1 MKRVLI
7 VATVGRFFDF
17 LKNDINVLKDLGY
30 EVHCATNLHMGE
42 NDSMDGFEIIKHQV
56 DFQRSPFSMSNLK
69 AYKQISAL
77 LEEYEFDLIHCH
89 TPVGGVV
96 ARLAARKLRKQGLKV
111 IYTAHG
117 FHFFKGATI
126 KNWLI
131 FYPVEK
137 LLSRYTDVLITIN
150 KEDFN
155 IASKKFKAKQVTYIP
170 GVGVDT
176 KKFDSNIFN
185 KSKIRD
191 SLGFDDNDCIMIS
204 VGELSARKNHKAIIN
219 ALAKLPKAD
228 LERIKYLI
236 VGIGDLDEYLH
247 NLCCELKLDNV
258 VFLGY
263 RTDVAAL
270 YACSDIF
277 VFPSL
282 QEGLPVALMEAM
294 ASGLPVVCSR
304 IRGNVDLIENNKGG
318 YLVDPTNED
327 GYAEG
332 ISRIINYKNDKVAMG
347 AVNIET
353 MKRFDVSAINE
364 RIIEI
369 YSSINKPGD

>member
-1 MKRVLI
+1 MKKVLI

-17 LKNDINVLKDLGY
+17 LKNDIKLLKELNY

-42 NDSMDGFEIIKHQV
+42 NDSMEGFDVIKHQI
-56 DFQRSPFSMSNLK
+56 DFQRSPFSKENLK
-69 AYKQISAL
+69 AYKQICAL
-77 LEEYEFDLIHCH
+77 LEEYDFDLIHCH
-89 TPVGGVV
+89 TPVGGVM
-96 ARLAARKLRKQGLKV
+96 ARLASKKFRKSGLKV

-117 FHFFKGATI
+117 FHFFKGASI

-150 KEDFN
+150 KEDYER
-155 IASKKFKAKQVTYIP
+155 ASKKFSAKKTVYMP

-176 KKFDSNIFN
+176 KKFDSDNFN
-185 KSKIRD
+185 KTKIRE
-191 SLGFDDNDCIMIS
+191 SLGVDDNDCILIS
-204 VGELSARKNHKAIIN
+204 VGELSTRKNHKAIIN
-219 ALAKLPKAD
+219 ALAKLPKDD

-247 NLCCELKLDNV
+247 NLCSELKLDNV

-270 YACSDIF
+270 YACSDLF

-294 ASGLPVVCSR
+294 ASGLPVICSR
-304 IRGNVDLIENNKGG
+304 LRGNVDLIEDNKGG
-318 YLVDPTNED
+318 FLVESDDID
-327 GYAEG
+327 GFAEK
-332 ISRIINYKNDKVAMG
+332 ISLMMNCGNNMG
-347 AVNIET
+347 TVNKET
-353 MKRFDVSAINE
+353 MKDFDISVISDNML
-364 RIIEI
+364 EI
-369 YSSINKPGD
+369 YKNIN